1 MGDTAAHEAELKKAC
16 SVFLRNHT
24 GGNLT
29 LDQKK
34 EIQEIRM
41 VFDWLTDG
49 LPKARLSVF
58 FCNGTK
64 LQNLYMLRKQVKI
77 LVHYRHD

>member
-58 FCNGTK
+58 FATVRSC
-64 LQNLYMLRKQVKI
+64 KI
-77 LVHYRHD
+77 SICYGNR